1 MRQKLGS
8 ITLFLIL
15 FMPLRQSAA
24 PVRQSAAPAN
34 ETVLSTRLANYEM
47 DVKLDAQKR
56 LIDGT
61 EILTW
66 KNSTPHPTSEL
77 QFHLYYNAWLNEES
91 SQFRSIRRRRSFRES
106 QSDYRENDWAYN
118 KVHSIKI
125 LGGQDW
131 SETDISASMEYIQP
145 DDGNKH
151 DRTVLRVALP
161 KPVAPG
167 QTIRVELQ
175 WQSKVP
181 RTFARTGVRGDYFFL
196 AQWFPKI
203 GVFEEDG
210 KWNCHQFIQTE
221 FYADFGIYDVKMTVP
236 NGWVVGATG
245 KEIEKADNGDGTTT
259 HRFYQEDVHDF
270 AWVTTPRFSVHNELF
285 EDRKSVV

>member
-1 MRQKLGS
+1 
-8 ITLFLIL
+8 
-15 FMPLRQSAA
+15 
-24 PVRQSAAPAN
+24 
-34 ETVLSTRLANYEM
+34 
-47 DVKLDAQKR
+47 
-56 LIDGT
+56 
-61 EILTW
+61 
-66 KNSTPHPTSEL
+66 
-77 QFHLYYNAWLNEES
+77 
-91 SQFRSIRRRRSFRES
+91 
-106 QSDYRENDWAYN
+106 
-118 KVHSIKI
+118 
-125 LGGQDW
+125 
-131 SETDISASMEYIQP
+131 MEYIQP

-245 KEIEKADNGDGTTT
+245 KEIEKADNSDGTTT
-259 HRFYQEDVHDF
+259 HR
-270 AWVTTPRFSVHNELF
+270 LI
-285 EDRKSVV
+285 RKMCMTSPGSRRPVSRYIMNFLKNQVCHR